1 MGAINYS
8 RGGRVM
14 QHSRQKCWDE
24 CLGGLRG
31 GVGGL
36 RGGVGGLCGGVGG
49 LCGGP
54 GEAGRGARRHR
65 GRFSREARAHSPP
78 SRPPLRW
85 GIPGARGAGCLFP
98 GRPERLAGHSWR
110 ARSGH
115 CPRRGFSCHI
125 PVGEDKEAAR
135 RRRGGEGGREYS
147 AGPASCTKRT
157 VVERAFASYQA
168 MEGTGHP
175 PRTNPPSSTQRA
187 SSSAQSSPGAL
198 MRRALAAVSSRCSPD
213 GDRRGRRAVLL
224 EWTGGGRQGR
234 SGVPHSGVVVWRSAL
249 LLGMDAVAVQSD
261 SGACVRGCGGCVC
274 GSLAVLRAASCAV
287 LRDPRAVAPL
297 RHLVRGRV
305 A

>member
-8 RGGRVM
+8 RGGWVM
-14 QHSRQKCWDE
+14 QYSRQKCWDE

-36 RGGVGGLCGGVGG
+36 RGGVGGLRGGVGG
-49 LCGGP
+49 LRGGP

-135 RRRGGEGGREYS
+135 RRRGGECS
-147 AGPASCTKRT
+147 FAPASHAMRD
-157 VVERAFASYQA
+157 VVEQAFASYKQWR
-168 MEGTGHP
+168 GRTGRP
-175 PRTNPPSSTQRA
+175 PRTHSPSSTQQA
-187 SSSAQSSPGAL
+187 SSPTRSSPGPL
-198 MRRALAAVSSRCSPD
+198 KRRAL
-213 GDRRGRRAVLL
+213 VL
-224 EWTGGGRQGR
+224 
-234 SGVPHSGVVVWRSAL
+234 RSA
-249 LLGMDAVAVQSD
+249 GSA
-261 SGACVRGCGGCVC
+261 RGW
-274 GSLAVLRAASCAV
+274 AT
-287 LRDPRAVAPL
+287 
-297 RHLVRGRV
+297 
-305 A
+305 

>member
-8 RGGRVM
+8 RGGWVM

-24 CLGGLRG
+24 GPCGLRG

-36 RGGVGGLCGGVGG
+36 RGGVGG

-125 PVGEDKEAAR
+125 PVGEDKEAASAPPPLLVGR
-135 RRRGGEGGREYS
+135 EGLLDDVAHGVGGGAKEHSPPRLRLAASWSSLTGIWQANPRLGQCPRLARGVRVRPGAPGRRGADVLPVNDPS
-147 AGPASCTKRT
+147 RT
-157 VVERAFASYQA
+157 R
-168 MEGTGHP
+168 P
-175 PRTNPPSSTQRA
+175 
-187 SSSAQSSPGAL
+187 
-198 MRRALAAVSSRCSPD
+198 
-213 GDRRGRRAVLL
+213 
-224 EWTGGGRQGR
+224 
-234 SGVPHSGVVVWRSAL
+234 
-249 LLGMDAVAVQSD
+249 
-261 SGACVRGCGGCVC
+261 
-274 GSLAVLRAASCAV
+274 
-287 LRDPRAVAPL
+287 
-297 RHLVRGRV
+297 
-305 A
+305 

>member
-1 MGAINYS
+1 MTGSGSFWRACC
-8 RGGRVM
+8 RFKGRCGPCRDHGRVRDGSSTGSTSAPRRAGANTYS
-14 QHSRQKCWDE
+14 SR
-24 CLGGLRG
+24 
-31 GVGGL
+31 
-36 RGGVGGLCGGVGG
+36 
-49 LCGGP
+49 
-54 GEAGRGARRHR
+54 ARR
-65 GRFSREARAHSPP
+65 
-78 SRPPLRW
+78 
-85 GIPGARGAGCLFP
+85 
-98 GRPERLAGHSWR
+98 
-110 ARSGH
+110 GH
-115 CPRRGFSCHI
+115 CPRRGFACQI
-125 PVGEDKEAAR
+125 PVKEDQEATR

-261 SGACVRGCGGCVC
+261 SGACVRGCGGCVWFVGGAPGC
-274 GSLAVLRAASCAV
+274 FVCCAAGSSRRCVT
-287 LRDPRAVAPL
+287 APL
-297 RHLVRGRV
+297 SARPRRV
-305 A
+305 VLCRTA